1 MNFLAPTSR
10 NIVGIFF
17 LLLNFTDFNCYSQ
30 VHNWTLLISV
40 NINVLLILIACFRG
54 IPKKWDPG
62 PTTHRTWDWGTF
74 TWDLE
79 PGTLHL
85 RTFLKRSHLYISYM
99 SYERLH
105 EEEQFRSKK
114 YLLKMTLSRA
124 KLRLKSASQK
134 RNFETGKA
142 IWKSYTLDCRHKCPC
157 TFSA

>member
-1 MNFLAPTSR
+1 MWHTEK
-10 NIVGIFF
+10 VGPG
-17 LLLNFTDFNCYSQ
+17 T
-30 VHNWTLLISV
+30 H
-40 NINVLLILIACFRG
+40 R
-54 IPKKWDPG
+54 WDPG
-62 PTTHRTWDWGTF
+62 PTTHRQDPESGTF

-85 RTFLKRSHLYISYM
+85 RPFLKRSHPYITYM

-134 RNFETGKA
+134 RNF
-142 IWKSYTLDCRHKCPC
+142 
-157 TFSA
+157 